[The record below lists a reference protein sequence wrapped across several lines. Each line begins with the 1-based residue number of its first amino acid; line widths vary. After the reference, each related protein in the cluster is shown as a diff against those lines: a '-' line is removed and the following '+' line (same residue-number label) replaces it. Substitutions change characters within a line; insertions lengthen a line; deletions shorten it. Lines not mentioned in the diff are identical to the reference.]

1 MGSSF
6 IWCSL
11 VELLLHESQEV
22 IAKTELDVNS
32 ELANPNIYDTVQK
45 QPSRGVPRKRCYGVI
60 QENTHVEV
68 RFQESCFSHAKVLLL
83 KICCMFSEHLFLG
96 TPLGGCFCLFKNVE
110 NCMQNTKAMKKNWTD
125 GEQINGEKWKIKR
138 NRRQCPSWM
147 KLWVLRAL
155 RS

>member
-1 MGSSF
+1 MK
-6 IWCSL
+6 
-11 VELLLHESQEV
+11 LLLHESQEV

-68 RFQESCFSHAKVLLL
+68 RFQESCFSHAKVLLAL
-83 KICCMFSEHLFLG
+83 WHGCSPENLLHVFRTPFLG

-125 GEQINGEKWKIKR
+125 GEQINGEK
-138 NRRQCPSWM
+138 
-147 KLWVLRAL
+147 
-155 RS
+155 